1 MHSQKA
7 RQMRSQTGEQTYD
20 NRSSLQ
26 KMQYIRVQDNFGK
39 QWNTQVDGHNNIF
52 F

>member
-26 KMQYIRVQDNFGK
+26 KMQYTRVQDIDNFGK
-39 QWNTQVDGHNNIF
+39 QWNTQVDNIF